1 MRLKDSEQ
9 KYDFTSTLKQVDQL
23 KSVLL
28 LAMAE
33 QQLSIVSLLM
43 RPPAG
48 FLPTLRALLAS
59 SQTDLVTVVLHPL
72 SSETC

>member
-1 MRLKDSEQ
+1 MRLKDSKQ
-9 KYDFTSTLKQVDQL
+9 DDDFTSTLKQVDHL

-28 LAMAE
+28 LATAE

-43 RPPAG
+43 PTPEG

>member
-1 MRLKDSEQ
+1 MRLKDSKQ
-9 KYDFTSTLKQVDQL
+9 DYDFTSTSTQVDHL

-28 LAMAE
+28 LGTAE

-43 RPPAG
+43 RTPAG
-48 FLPTLRALLAS
+48 FLPMLRALLAS

>member
-1 MRLKDSEQ
+1 MRLKDSKQ
-9 KYDFTSTLKQVDQL
+9 DDDFTSTLKPVDHL
-23 KSVLL
+23 KSILL

-33 QQLSIVSLLM
+33 QQLSIVSPLM
-43 RPPAG
+43 RSPEG